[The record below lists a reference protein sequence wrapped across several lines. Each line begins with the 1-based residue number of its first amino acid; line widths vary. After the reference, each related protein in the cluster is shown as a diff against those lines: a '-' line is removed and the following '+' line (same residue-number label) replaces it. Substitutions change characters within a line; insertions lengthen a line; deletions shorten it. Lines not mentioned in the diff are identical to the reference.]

1 MNITITGRKISI
13 KDRFRERVEK
23 KLNKLDK
30 LFGTEAEAQVTLS
43 YLKDQFTVEITIRN
57 TRNSMIFR
65 SEKTTGDMFDSLEA
79 AADSIV
85 RQIVKNKGKL
95 ESRMRAGAY
104 TDAAFLAQEEREEEL
119 DEPHEYKIVRSKRF
133 AVKPMEVEEAILQM
147 NMLDH
152 EFFMFRNI
160 QTEEINVVYRR
171 HNGDYGLLEPED

>member
-23 KLNKLDK
+23 KLGKLDK
-30 LFGTEAEAQVTLS
+30 FFSSEADAEVALS
-43 YLKDQFTVEITIRN
+43 YLKDQFTVEITIRD
-57 TRNSMIFR
+57 TRNSIVFR
-65 SEKTTGDMFDSLEA
+65 SERTTGDMFDSLEA

-95 ESRMRAGAY
+95 ESRVRAGAY
-104 TDAAFLAQEEREEEL
+104 TDAAFEPEETEEEQ
-119 DEPHEYKIVRSKRF
+119 DYKIVRCKRF
-133 AVKPMEVEEAILQM
+133 AIKPMEVEEAILQM

-160 QTEEINVVYRR
+160 ETEEINVVYHR